1 MNKKSSLI
9 IGLVIAMLA
18 LSVLACGGS
27 VSTANIKSA
36 KLSADSSGSP
46 ETTTFTQDQL
56 TVYCIVQLA
65 NAPDD
70 TKIKAVWVAVEVDG
84 VDPNFTIDESELTS
98 GDDVLTFD
106 LTNNQLWPTGKYKV
120 DLYLNDKLDRT
131 IEYQVQ

>member
-1 MNKKSSLI
+1 MNKKSGLI
-9 IGLVIAMLA
+9 IGLVITMLV
-18 LSVLACGGS
+18 LSALACGGS

-36 KLSADSSGSP
+36 KLSADPSGSP
-46 ETTTFTQDQL
+46 ETTVFAQDQL

-70 TKIKAVWVAVEVDG
+70 TTVKAAWTAVEAEG
-84 VDPNFTIDESELTS
+84 ADPNLLIDESELTS
-98 GDDVLTFD
+98 GSAELTFD
-106 LTNNQLWPTGKYKV
+106 LTNNQLWPVGKYKV